1 MRDHPNVL
9 FVITDQQRADHNGC
23 MGNPTLETPHLDS
36 SRGAPSTGSI
46 AGPR

>member
-1 MRDHPNVL
+1 MREHPNVL
-9 FVITDQQRADHNGC
+9 FVITDQQRADHNGF

-46 AGPR
+46 AGAP